1 MKKHLLIIVL
11 VVLGLVIFFTRNQF
25 QPSGEYGVFTESHD
39 FIPNNEFRPAGE
51 NSPKNENTAAADS
64 EITSPAE
71 SAQSSAPN
79 SELDS
84 RSPGFAAFH
93 DELNQFESEAR
104 NLRPEEALARLPRLT
119 LKLQE
124 IRKSNPRQGDAEE
137 LEMNMIAAVLE
148 EFPAADSFEKSKCES
163 YKNNILVLFEPTAD
177 DRPTADST
185 LRAFRILELI
195 CR

>member
-11 VVLGLVIFFTRNQF
+11 VVLGLVVFFTRNQF

-39 FIPNNEFRPAGE
+39 FIPNNEFRPAGK
-51 NSPKNENTAAADS
+51 NSPADEDTMVEAEANQNT
-64 EITSPAE
+64 ETVSPA
-71 SAQSSAPN
+71 QN
-79 SELDS
+79 SESDS
-84 RSPGFAAFH
+84 RGPGFATFH
-93 DELNQFESEAR
+93 DQLNQFESEAR

-124 IRKSNPRQGDAEE
+124 IRKSNPRQGEAEE

-148 EFPAADSFEKSKCES
+148 EFPAADSFEKSKCDS
-163 YKNNILVLFEPTAD
+163 YKNNILVLFEPTAEE
-177 DRPTADST
+177 RPTAAST